1 MLFKRILPAPDL
13 QRYVESYWI
22 VQDDD
27 PTVVHQKIIPDG
39 FPEVI
44 FHFGDTYRINIS
56 GTWMEQSRSLLA
68 GQIKKHFFL
77 ENTGRS
83 DMIGIKFQPSAIA
96 LLFQVPMD
104 AFTDKVVDLEEAL
117 GDKAASWKAI
127 AFSHE
132 APEKKIEALEHFIR
146 DAVKQV
152 KAETPLIDTCL
163 QEIFSSHGM
172 CSVSDL
178 AQKAGVSERYLEQ
191 QFKKQ
196 VGLSPKFYARIIRF
210 SRIFQL
216 VQEENPVWSDLVY
229 GAGFYDQSHFIRN
242 FKSFTGEDPSRYGF
256 TKNNLANFFMKK

>member
-13 QRYVESYWI
+13 RPFVESYWI
-22 VQDDD
+22 VQDEDTT
-27 PTVVHQKIIPDG
+27 PVQQKIIPDG

-56 GTWMEQSRSLLA
+56 GEWTAQSRSLLA

-83 DMIGIKFQPSAIA
+83 DMIGIKFQPAAISR
-96 LLFQVPMD
+96 LFHASMD
-104 AFTDKVVDLEEAL
+104 AFTDRVADLEEAL
-117 GDKAASWKAI
+117 GEVAVPWKVI
-127 AFSHE
+127 AFSAE
-132 APEKKIEALEHFIR
+132 ASEKKVEALEHFIR
-146 DAVKQV
+146 EAVKQV
-152 KAETPLIDTCL
+152 KTETPLVDGSL
-163 QEIFSSHGM
+163 SEIFSSHGM

-256 TKNNLANFFMKK
+256 TKKDLANFFMKK

>member
-1 MLFKRILPAPDL
+1 MLFKRILPAQDL

-27 PTVVHQKIIPDG
+27 TTIVPQKIIPDG

-44 FHFGDTYRINIS
+44 FHFGDKYRINIS
-56 GTWMEQSRSLLA
+56 GEWMEQSRSLLA

-83 DMIGIKFQPSAIA
+83 DMIGIKFQPAA
-96 LLFQVPMD
+96 LAVLFNVSMD
-104 AFTDKVVDLEEAL
+104 AFTDRVVDLEEAL
-117 GDKAASWKAI
+117 GEIAVPWKAI
-127 AFSHE
+127 GFSAE
-132 APEKKIEALEHFIR
+132 APEKKIEALEHFLR
-146 DAVKQV
+146 EAVKQV
-152 KAETPLIDTCL
+152 KTETSLIDNSL
-163 QEIFSSHGM
+163 SEIFSSHGM

-256 TKNNLANFFMKK
+256 TRKDLANFFMKK